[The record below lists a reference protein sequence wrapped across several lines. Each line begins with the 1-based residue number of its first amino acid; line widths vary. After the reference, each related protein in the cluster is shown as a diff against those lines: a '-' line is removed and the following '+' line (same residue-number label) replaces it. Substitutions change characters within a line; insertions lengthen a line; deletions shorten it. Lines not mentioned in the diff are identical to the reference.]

1 MWPSILAL
9 NGLPCK
15 IWTGVMS
22 EGLVELLKMDI
33 LQATNSGRCANGMN
47 RQLYGSVRRNL
58 RVPCMTARIDLLT
71 CGVCV
76 HTGS

>member
-33 LQATNSGRCANGMN
+33 LVATSSGRCANKTNGY
-47 RQLYGSVRRNL
+47 LYGSVWRS
-58 RVPCMTARIDLLT
+58 MGAY
-71 CGVCV
+71 GVFP
-76 HTGS
+76 GSLP